1 MRFGRAARRAGGALR
16 RVAAVAT
23 LAACLSAAASAVG
36 HEAAPLPPLDF
47 DPPRPGTYTLHRI
60 MRAPDGEVLGLDGHG
75 QRLSDFTRGRITL
88 LGFIYTTCT
97 DPDGCP
103 LAYRV
108 FETLKQALAA
118 PAFRERPQSNAATA
132 TAVEARHGYAEAR
145 RASGGLGG
153 PVARPPMSSMIQLVT
168 LSFDPLRD
176 TPAVMRQYA
185 GSRVNDGGR
194 GPRWY
199 FLTTRS
205 ARELVPLVEGFG
217 QDVRHAIDRSNGK
230 PRREL
235 SHVLKVFL
243 IDPAGF
249 VREIY
254 TSTFLHPQ
262 TVLNDIETLLMEG
275 QNANELRRLKP

>member
-1 MRFGRAARRAGGALR
+1 MALATWLG
-16 RVAAVAT
+16 VA
-23 LAACLSAAASAVG
+23 SAAA

-47 DPPRPGTYTLHRI
+47 DPPGPGTYTLHRI
-60 MRAPDGEVLGLDGHG
+60 MRAPDGEVLGLDGRA
-75 QRLSDFTRGRITL
+75 QRLSHFTQGRITL

-108 FETLKQALAA
+108 FDTVRHAV
-118 PAFRERPQSNAATA
+118 ATP
-132 TAVEARHGYAEAR
+132 ELRDR
-145 RASGGLGG
+145 
-153 PVARPPMSSMIQLVT
+153 IQLVT

-176 TPAVMRQYA
+176 NPSVMRRYA
-185 GSRVNDGGR
+185 GSRVSDGS
-194 GPRWY
+194 PRWY

-205 ARELVPLVEGFG
+205 ARELQPLVDGFG
-217 QDVRHAIDRSNGK
+217 QDVRVTVDRANGAR
-230 PRREL
+230 RREL

-243 IDPAGF
+243 IDPEGF

-262 TVLNDIETLLMEG
+262 TVLNDVKTLLMEG
-275 QNANELRRLKP
+275 SAGGRRLTS